1 MTLPSPPT
9 RHRKAPRSVAFA
21 ALAAA
26 LLAAV
31 PAPLA
36 ADDSDQIGRLQIV
49 HPWAR
54 PAVAGESTRLHLKI
68 VNDGFDDLHVVKLT
82 SPVAARVRLV
92 LIEARGRT
100 VPLGSIT
107 VLARETVD
115 LGSPHFRVM
124 LDGLNRDL
132 RAGERIPL
140 TLHFAPFGRITT
152 SVMVGEN
159 TEGGPS

>member
-1 MTLPSPPT
+1 MTLFSPKT

-21 ALAAA
+21 AI
-26 LLAAV
+26 AAV
-31 PAPLA
+31 LLVAGPAPLV

-49 HPWAR
+49 HPWTR
-54 PAVAGESTRLHLKI
+54 PAAAGESTRLHLKI
-68 VNDGFDDLHVVKLT
+68 VNDGFDDLYVIKLT

-107 VLARETVD
+107 VLARETVN
-115 LGSPHFRVM
+115 LGSPYFRVM

-140 TLHFAPFGRITT
+140 TLHVAPFGRITT

-159 TEGGPS
+159 ADGGAS

>member
-1 MTLPSPPT
+1 MTLFSPKS

-21 ALAAA
+21 AI
-26 LLAAV
+26 AAV
-31 PAPLA
+31 LVVAGPAPLA
-36 ADDSDQIGRLQIV
+36 AEDSDQIGRLQIV
-49 HPWAR
+49 HPWTR
-54 PAVAGESTRLHLKI
+54 PAAAGESTRLHMKI
-68 VNDGFDDLHVVKLT
+68 VNDGFDDLHVIKLT

-107 VLARETVD
+107 VLARETVN
-115 LGSPHFRVM
+115 LGSPHFRIM

-140 TLHFAPFGRITT
+140 TLHVAPFGRITT

-159 TEGGPS
+159 ADGGAS